1 MHNIFLIIQREYI
14 TRVRKKSFLI
24 MSIVGPL
31 LIACL
36 WVVPIWLS
44 TRETDQKTIEILD
57 DSGFFKDKFT
67 ETSSLNFEYIQ
78 TDLVAAKT
86 EISDHS

>member
-31 LIACL
+31 LIASL

-44 TRETDQKTIEILD
+44 TRDTDQKTIEILD
-57 DSGFFKDKFT
+57 DSGYFNEKFT
-67 ETSSLNFEYIQ
+67 ETSSLKFKYIQ
-78 TDLVAAKT
+78 TDLVAA
-86 EISDHS
+86 